1 MPICRRLHAPISL
14 AALGLL
20 LLPAVAATED
30 ASIPAS
36 IDVNAGAVQHEIPAT
51 IFGTFLEAIG
61 RSIYGG
67 LWSDILQNPSL
78 EPGLW
83 SAGNIRSML
92 QQDPE
97 LVHASGLGLPLPWEP
112 LNAKQGNRYE
122 PSEGDAANS
131 NESLLLMGLPN
142 QETGIKQK
150 VYLPVHRIETYT
162 GSLYARSPHGAAPL
176 EVSFRNHL
184 SGAVLA
190 SARLNAASKDWTRY
204 AFDLKLKQGS
214 VESLEPADFV
224 ISLSGSQRVLLDEI
238 SLMPSDNIDG
248 MDPEVIAMSR
258 DMKTSVL
265 RFGGNFTSGYHWRD
279 GIGPRDKRTSMLNL
293 AWGIP
298 EYNQFG
304 TDEFL
309 EYCRLIGAE
318 PQIALNLGSGTPQ
331 EAAEWVRYVN
341 AHWGDHQGGLLW
353 ELGNELWGEWNTGYP
368 TLGELAARTKV
379 FSDAIHAVDPKARL
393 IATGQ
398 DPDHF
403 EEWNTE
409 QLKNAAGAFQFLSTH
424 FVVTDG
430 RIEAKNYG
438 PDFIA
443 KSSFALPDGLERRL
457 RVMAQQIASY
467 HWARNQVRIA
477 FTEWL
482 FVGNHSDPAV
492 PSFDNM
498 GGAICAG
505 GFLNML
511 MRSANIVPISDMTGI
526 MEFAGIWKDKARV
539 FGTPAYWTFRSYARL
554 HPTKFVSTRTHVENY
569 SIEQGI
575 NRIPDI
581 PNVPYLDV
589 VSALNPEGK
598 LILFCVNRDL
608 HRNVQA
614 KVHVSDFQPG
624 RAAIA
629 TTIHATLISDKN
641 NAQYPDAIRPVSRE
655 IQAGSDFSYSFEPA
669 SVTVIEIPK
678 G

>member
-1 MPICRRLHAPISL
+1 MHIRKRFYAPASL
-14 AALGLL
+14 GILTFFLAPGLSA
-20 LLPAVAATED
+20 PEGAN
-30 ASIPAS
+30 IPAS
-36 IDVNAGAVQHEIPAT
+36 IDVNAGQVQHEIPAT
-51 IFGTFLEAIG
+51 IFGTFLEPIG

-67 LWSDILQNPSL
+67 LWSEVLQNPSL
-78 EPGLW
+78 EANLW
-83 SAGNIRSML
+83 SAGNVRNML
-92 QQDPE
+92 QQEPE
-97 LVHASGLGLPLPWEP
+97 LVRASELGLPLPWEP

-122 PSEGDAANS
+122 PHQGDAANS
-131 NESLLLMGLPN
+131 NQSLLLMGLPD
-142 QETGIKQK
+142 QQTGIKQK
-150 VYLPVHRIETYT
+150 VYLPVDRVATYV
-162 GSLYARSPHGAAPL
+162 GSLYARAPHGPAPL
-176 EVSFRNHL
+176 EVSIRNL
-184 SGAVLA
+184 ASGAVLA
-190 SARLNAASKDWTRY
+190 GTKVNAASKDWTRY
-204 AFDLKLKQGS
+204 GFDLKLKPGS
-214 VESLEPADFV
+214 VESLEPVDFV
-224 ISLSGSQRVLLDEI
+224 ISLSGSQRVLLDEV

-279 GIGPRDKRTSMLNL
+279 GVGPRDKRVSMLNL

-318 PQIALNLGSGTPQ
+318 PQIAVNMGSGTPQ
-331 EAAEWVRYVN
+331 EAADWVRYVN
-341 AHWGDHQGGLLW
+341 AHWGDHRGGLLW
-353 ELGNELWGEWNTGYP
+353 ELGNELWGNWNTGYP
-368 TLGELAARTKV
+368 TLDELAARTKA

-403 EEWNTE
+403 EEWNAQ

-424 FVVTDG
+424 FVVRDD
-430 RIEAKNYG
+430 RIDAKNYG

-443 KSSFALPDGLERRL
+443 KSSFALPAGLERRL
-457 RVMAQQIASY
+457 QLMAQQIAGY
-467 HWARNQVRIA
+467 DWARNRVRIA

-482 FVGNHSDPAV
+482 FVGNHADPSV
-492 PSFDNM
+492 PAFDNM

-511 MRSANIVPISDMTGI
+511 MRSATTVPISDMTGI

-539 FGTPAYWTFRSYARL
+539 FGTPAYWTFRTYARL
-554 HPTKFVSTRTHVENY
+554 RPSKFVDTRTRVESY
-569 SIEQGI
+569 SVKEGI

-589 VSALNPEGK
+589 ASALNQQGN

-608 HRNVQA
+608 HRTVQA
-614 KVHVSDFQPG
+614 KLHLAGFQPG
-624 RAAIA
+624 GAATAI
-629 TTIHATLISDKN
+629 TIHATLISDKN
-641 NAQYPDAIRPVSRE
+641 NAQYPDAIRPVSHE
-655 IQAGSDFSYSFEPA
+655 IQAGSNFSYSFEPA

-678 G
+678 M